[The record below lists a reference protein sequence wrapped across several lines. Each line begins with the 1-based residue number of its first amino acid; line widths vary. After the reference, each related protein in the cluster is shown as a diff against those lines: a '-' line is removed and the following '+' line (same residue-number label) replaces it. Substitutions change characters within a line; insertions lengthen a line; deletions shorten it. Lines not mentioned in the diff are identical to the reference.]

1 MDCES
6 TLADQADGVKPAR
19 TAKPYFASSERP
31 QLRQTCWSKNDHGN
45 SGLGGNSGRVATRAK
60 TTKNIQ
66 QMLIRVQGYKRQGKT
81 EDKINNKR
89 VVRLNYCQNTRIVN
103 DRKMGGGGVA
113 SVSNRT

>member
-60 TTKNIQ
+60 TIKNIQ
-66 QMLIRVQGYKRQGKT
+66 QMLIRVQGYRRKEKRKKSIYT
-81 EDKINNKR
+81 VRMEKI
-89 VVRLNYCQNTRIVN
+89 
-103 DRKMGGGGVA
+103 
-113 SVSNRT
+113 